1 MTNNQFT
8 ADFQQLFG
16 HPAQGLSVAP
26 GRVNLIGEFTD
37 YNLGYVLP
45 CALNFST
52 QVLFKTRDDKQV
64 VVYSNNYPGEQDS
77 FSIDNDIAQGDSQ
90 WGNYI
95 RAVVYVLKKRGYAL
109 GGIELLISS
118 DVPQGAGLS
127 SSAALEVSIAG
138 AFNQAFNL
146 RIDTKTIAL
155 IGQQAENEFMHCQCG
170 IMDQLI
176 SAQAEAGHA
185 LKIDCDDLS
194 TEKVLIPEDL
204 NLVIVNSNYPRKLVE
219 SEYNQRRLDCEG
231 AAQKMQVSSLRQANL
246 ALLEQTKAVLTE
258 NEYKRAFHV
267 LSENQRVVDTV
278 TALANNSMDDLRDL
292 LAASHQSLRD
302 NFEVTVPATD
312 GLVDIISRA
321 LEGKGAVRMT
331 GGGFG
336 GAVICLCR
344 DDEIA
349 VVKAAVE
356 REYQPKFDLHAD
368 IFVCQAGTGLAV
380 NTVS

>member
-1 MTNNQFT
+1 M
-8 ADFQQLFG
+8 
-16 HPAQGLSVAP
+16 
-26 GRVNLIGEFTD
+26 
-37 YNLGYVLP
+37 LP

-52 QVLFKTRDDKQV
+52 QVLFNTRDDNQV

-77 FSIDNDIAQGDSQ
+77 FAIDSDIAQGDSQ

-95 RAVVYVLKKRGYAL
+95 RAVVYVLKKRGYTL

-138 AFNQAFNL
+138 AFNHAFNL
-146 RIDTKTIAL
+146 GIDTKTIAL

-194 TEKVLIPEDL
+194 TEKVLIPDDL

-231 AAQKMQVSSLRQANL
+231 AAQKMQVSSLRQADL
-246 ALLEQTKAVLTE
+246 ALLEQTKPALTE

-312 GLVDIISRA
+312 GLVDIISR
-321 LEGKGAVRMT
+321 
-331 GGGFG
+331 
-336 GAVICLCR
+336 
-344 DDEIA
+344 
-349 VVKAAVE
+349 
-356 REYQPKFDLHAD
+356 
-368 IFVCQAGTGLAV
+368 GT
-380 NTVS
+380 